1 MMRPQGA
8 ETEVDDINQGEE
20 NGGQGRLREGPL
32 RKLRK
37 AELQLLEDLGLHEE
51 EPLSLAKVVWG
62 VEVLLL
68 ASAAMQILTMHLVGQ
83 LQGSLFV
90 PKNII
95 FSCRSVLIFSC

>member
-1 MMRPQGA
+1 MTRPQGA
-8 ETEVDDINQGEE
+8 ETEVDHNNQGEE
-20 NGGQGRLREGPL
+20 SGCQGRLREGPL

-51 EPLSLAKVVWG
+51 KPLSLAKVVWG

-68 ASAAMQILTMHLVGQ
+68 ASAAIQILTRHPVGQ

-90 PKNII
+90 PKT
-95 FSCRSVLIFSC
+95 